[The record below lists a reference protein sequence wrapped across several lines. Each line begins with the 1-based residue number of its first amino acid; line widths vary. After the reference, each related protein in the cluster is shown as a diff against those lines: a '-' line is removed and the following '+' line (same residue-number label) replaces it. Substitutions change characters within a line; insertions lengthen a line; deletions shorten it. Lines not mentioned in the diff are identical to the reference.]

1 MNLVATSDV
10 ELSKFRYY
18 MELVKHFPKTDWIT
32 RAVLFSILL
41 CAVYAALCLYSHIQY
56 LKRRKP
62 ATPVHLK
69 PNSAA
74 VKREARKTEYRK
86 REP

>member
-1 MNLVATSDV
+1 MAFCFVDSG
-10 ELSKFRYY
+10 SGIGMK
-18 MELVKHFPKTDWIT
+18 PGS
-32 RAVLFSILL
+32 RAILFSILFSAIYL
-41 CAVYAALCLYSHIQY
+41 AICLYSYIQHM
-56 LKRRKP
+56 KRRKP

-74 VKREARKTEYRK
+74 VKREARKAEHRK